1 LVERF
6 VRALLIVLEAKA
18 VEGTLLGF
26 PGAGRR
32 RCGGEFE
39 GEMHPL
45 VAAILL
51 WLAGLDVLVTDT
63 EFEPPG
69 GELRETCRGL
79 GGEGRAIVRADG
91 IGEPKRLEERPQSG
105 LDAFESRP

>member
-1 LVERF
+1 MVERF

-32 RCGGEFE
+32 TGGGEFE

-45 VAAILL
+45 MAAILL
-51 WLAGLDVLVTDT
+51 WLAVSM
-63 EFEPPG
+63 
-69 GELRETCRGL
+69 C
-79 GGEGRAIVRADG
+79 
-91 IGEPKRLEERPQSG
+91 S
-105 LDAFESRP
+105 